1 MILDFETYCLNETS
15 LRTAKR
21 TLHGVLGTKDR
32 ATMKKLLR
40 KHVISFKF
48 KKKNGDIR
56 RAVGTLISS
65 YLPALRG
72 GAPKPEHQMVYYD
85 LEKEHWRSF
94 RSYSFIKILDIK
106 SEDDYKGIKHKPIH
120 KEVEKDDDEKKE
132 KKEKDEKI
140 EKVDKHE
147 EVEKDV
153 KKKHSPDEH
162 DEHDEHVDKKSD
174 SEHDTEKDDIKK
186 EKDDIKKKEYKPGDK
201 IPEKELM
208 RRSTDFRKGSRK
220 NEFTKK
226 SNDAKKKGELDD
238 EDEGESED

>member
-15 LRTAKR
+15 LRTAKK

-32 ATMKKLLR
+32 ATMRKLLR
-40 KHVISFKF
+40 KHVIHFKF

-106 SEDDYKGIKHKPIH
+106 TEEEYKGKVKHKPIP
-120 KEVEKDDDEKKE
+120 KKVEEEDEEKVEKPEKEEKVDRRDKDIKHHDSDKE
-132 KKEKDEKI
+132 EKEKD
-140 EKVDKHE
+140 
-147 EVEKDV
+147 
-153 KKKHSPDEH
+153 
-162 DEHDEHVDKKSD
+162 
-174 SEHDTEKDDIKK
+174 T
-186 EKDDIKKKEYKPGDK
+186 KKKEYKVGDK

-226 SNDAKKKGELDD
+226 SNDAKKNGELDD
-238 EDEGESED
+238 EDEESDE